1 MKILGGILARRE
13 GVISVVGGNPIHA
26 HIPQFDNQVSTRYI
40 KYYVQQYE
48 IIVTI
53 RNYLI

>member
-1 MKILGGILARRE
+1 M
-13 GVISVVGGNPIHA
+13 VGGNPIHT
-26 HIPQFDNQVSTRYI
+26 HIPQFDNQVSIFYI